1 MHDKMLY
8 LLFFPNFC
16 PCHRRNLVMLS
27 TGSKQMLL
35 KEKVCLHWALVLLK
49 KSWCLK
55 QIIQGGNYF
64 RRKLVLPQPILLQ
77 SSQLLGVL
85 ERSPAAKPL
94 SFLVGLYWAT
104 LSSCFQ
110 YCIINDNV
118 LFASLSMTMTVEND
132 QPMPTHVIAFLLYD
146 HVQNKKWTPAPASS
160 ILTFS

>member
-1 MHDKMLY
+1 MLY
-8 LLFFPNFC
+8 LVFFPNFC
-16 PCHRRNLVMLS
+16 LCLRRNLVMLS

-35 KEKVCLHWALVLLK
+35 KEKVCLHWELLK

-64 RRKLVLPQPILLQ
+64 RRKLVLPWPILLQ

-94 SFLVGLYWAT
+94 SFLVGLFWAT

-110 YCIINDNV
+110 YCIIKDNV
-118 LFASLSMTMTVEND
+118 LFASLSMKMTFEND
-132 QPMPTHVIAFLLYD
+132 QPIPTDVIAFSFYD
-146 HVQNKKWTPAPASS
+146 HMQNKKWTPAPASS